1 MSHIKPENADQL
13 EEAIK
18 WALSEE
24 ESIEVTGSGSKQTF
38 GRSVQA
44 SHQLDMSALTG
55 ITLYEPE
62 ELVLSAR
69 AGTPLVEIQEELIK
83 NKQYMAFEPM
93 DYGPLLKGEPDP
105 GTLGGMISCNLSG
118 PRRLKAGAARDHF
131 LGFSGVS
138 GRGETFKSGG
148 RVVKNVTGYDLMK
161 LMAGSYGTLAV
172 MSDITIKVLPAP
184 LKEKSYVLY
193 GLTDEQANRA
203 MSVALNSSCE
213 VSSAAHIP
221 QSISSKLLIEADGR
235 SITVIRIEGY
245 EPSIVYRADKL
256 ASLLI
261 DFGMGT
267 LITDGESRS
276 VWQKVRDAAILSI
289 SQERSI
295 WRVSLPPAQGSTFVE
310 SLKLEDQAEYYY
322 DWAGGLIWLSLTG
335 DGNAFVLRDKLKG
348 MGGHATLVRSSRNI
362 GDATT
367 PQHPLEPGEHALMR
381 RIKDNFDPKAILNPG
396 RLYADL

>member
-1 MSHIKPENADQL
+1 MSHIKPENAGQL

-24 ESIEVTGSGSKQTF
+24 ESMEIIGSGSKQRL
-38 GRSVQA
+38 GRPVKA
-44 SHQLDMSALTG
+44 SHKLDLSALTG

-69 AGTPLVEIQEELIK
+69 AGTSLNEIQDELAK
-83 NKQYMAFEPM
+83 HNQYMAFEPM
-93 DYGPLLKGEPDP
+93 DYGALFKGEADA
-105 GTLGGMISCNLSG
+105 GTLGGMIACNLSG

-184 LKEKSYVLY
+184 PEEKSYILY
-193 GLTDEQANRA
+193 GLSDGEANRA

-221 QSISSKLLIEADGR
+221 QIVSDKLTQEAEER
-235 SITVIRIEGY
+235 AMTVLRLEGHG
-245 EPSIVYRADKL
+245 PSIAYRADKL
-256 ASLLI
+256 ASLLA
-261 DFGMGT
+261 DFGTGS
-267 LITDGESRS
+267 LIAGQQSRS
-276 VWQKVRDAAILSI
+276 LWQKVCDAEILSV
-289 SQERSI
+289 SGERSI
-295 WRVSLPPAQGSTFVE
+295 WRVSLPPAQGSTFVD
-310 SLKLEDQAEYYY
+310 SLKLEGQAQHYY
-322 DWAGGLIWLSLTG
+322 DWAGGLLWLSLIG
-335 DGNAFVLRDKLKG
+335 DHNASVLRDKLKSI
-348 MGGHATLVRSSRNI
+348 GGHATLVRSAKDVE
-362 GDATT
+362 DAKS
-367 PQHPLEPGEHALMR
+367 PQHPLESGEHALMK

>member
-44 SHQLDMSALTG
+44 NHQLDMSALTG

-118 PRRLKAGAARDHF
+118 PRRLRAGAARDHF

-161 LMAGSYGTLAV
+161 LMAGAHGTLAV

-184 LKEKSYVLY
+184 PEEKSYVLY
-193 GLTDEQANRA
+193 GLTDEQANKA

-221 QSISSKLLIEADGR
+221 QSISSKLSFETKKRA
-235 SITVIRIEGY
+235 ITVLRLEGHG
-245 EPSIVYRADKL
+245 PSVTYRADKL
-256 ASLLI
+256 ASLLT
-261 DFGMGT
+261 DFDTGS
-267 LITDGESRS
+267 LIAERESKPLWQKLRDAEVFTISPERS
-276 VWQKVRDAAILSI
+276 V
-289 SQERSI
+289 
-295 WRVSLPPAQGSTFVE
+295 WRVSLPPAQGSTFIK

-335 DGNAFVLRDKLKG
+335 DGNASVLRDKLKS
-348 MGGHATLVRSSRNI
+348 MGGHATLVRSPHNI
-362 GDATT
+362 GDAAT
-367 PQHPLEPGEHALMR
+367 PQHPLDPGEHALMK

>member
-18 WALSEE
+18 WALSQEE
-24 ESIEVTGSGSKQTF
+24 PMEIIGSGSKQKL
-38 GRSVQA
+38 GRSVKA
-44 SHQLDMSALTG
+44 DHQLDVSALTG

-69 AGTPLVEIQEELIK
+69 AGTSLIEIQDELIK
-83 NKQYMAFEPM
+83 HKQYMAFEPM
-93 DYGPLLKGEPDP
+93 DYGALLN
-105 GTLGGMISCNLSG
+105 GTADAGTIGGMVACNLSG

-184 LKEKSYVLY
+184 PEENSYVLY
-193 GLTDEQANRA
+193 GLSDEQANKA

-221 QSISSKLLIEADGR
+221 QGI
-235 SITVIRIEGY
+235 ITRVSLGTDDRAITLFRLEGHG
-245 EPSIVYRADKL
+245 PSIAYRANKL
-256 ASLLI
+256 ASLLN
-261 DFGMGT
+261 DFGKGS
-267 LITDGESRS
+267 LIADPESRAL
-276 VWQKVRDAAILSI
+276 WQKLRDADILSV
-289 SQERSI
+289 SEERSI
-295 WRVSLPPAQGSTFVE
+295 WRISLPPAQGSTFVE
-310 SLKLEDQAEYYY
+310 GLKLEDQSEYFY
-322 DWAGGLIWLSLTG
+322 DWAGGLVWLSLTG
-335 DGNAFVLRDKLKG
+335 DHNAAVLRDVLKS
-348 MGGHATLVRSSRNI
+348 MGGHATLVRPAKDIEDTES
-362 GDATT
+362 
-367 PQHPLEPGEHALMR
+367 PQHPLDPGEHALMK

>member
-1 MSHIKPENADQL
+1 MSHIKPENAAQL
-13 EEAIK
+13 EEAIQ
-18 WALSEE
+18 WVLSQEE
-24 ESIEVTGSGSKQTF
+24 TMEIIGSGSKRKL
-38 GRSVQA
+38 GRSVKA
-44 SHQLDMSALTG
+44 DHQLDVSALTG

-69 AGTPLVEIQEELIK
+69 AGTSLMEIQEELAK
-83 NKQYMAFEPM
+83 HNQYMAFEPM
-93 DYGPLLKGEPDP
+93 DYGPLLKGKADA
-105 GTLGGMISCNLSG
+105 GTIGGMIACNLSG

-184 LKEKSYVLY
+184 PEEKSYVLY
-193 GLTDEQANRA
+193 ELSDEEANRA

-221 QSISSKLLIEADGR
+221 QIISNKLTQEAEER
-235 SITVIRIEGY
+235 AMTLFRLEGHG
-245 EPSIVYRADKL
+245 PSIAYRVDKL
-256 ASLLI
+256 ASILV
-261 DFGMGT
+261 DFGQGS
-267 LITDGESRS
+267 LVADPESRS
-276 VWQKVRDAAILSI
+276 LWQKLRDAEVLSK
-289 SQERSI
+289 SEERSI
-295 WRVSLPPAQGSTFVE
+295 WRISLPPAQGNAFMGC
-310 SLKLEDQAEYYY
+310 LKFNEQAEYYY

-335 DGNAFVLRDKLKG
+335 DHNASLLRDKLKSV
-348 MGGHATLVRSSRNI
+348 GGHATLVRSAI
-362 GDATT
+362 GVEDAEN
-367 PQHPLEPGEHALMR
+367 PQQPLEPGEHALMK

>member
-1 MSHIKPENADQL
+1 MSHIKPENAGQL
-13 EEAIK
+13 EEAVK
-18 WALSEE
+18 WGLSQE
-24 ESIEVTGSGSKQTF
+24 ESMEIIGSGSKQKL
-38 GRSVQA
+38 GRAVCA
-44 SHQLDMSALTG
+44 DHLLDVSALTG

-69 AGTPLVEIQEELIK
+69 AGTSLIEIQEELAK
-83 NKQYMAFEPM
+83 NNQYMAFEPM
-93 DYGPLLKGEPDP
+93 DYGALLKGTPDA
-105 GTLGGMISCNLSG
+105 GTLGGMVACNLSG

-184 LKEKSYVLY
+184 LEEKSYVLY
-193 GLTDEQANRA
+193 GLSDEQANRA
-203 MSVALNSSCE
+203 MSVALNSSRE

-221 QSISSKLLIEADGR
+221 QIISSKLSLEAEERAMTLLRLEGHGP
-235 SITVIRIEGY
+235 SIT
-245 EPSIVYRADKL
+245 YRTDKL
-256 ASLLI
+256 TSLLTG
-261 DFGMGT
+261 FGKGS
-267 LITDGESRS
+267 LIADPESRS
-276 VWQKVRDAAILSI
+276 LWQKLRDAEVLLKSE
-289 SQERSI
+289 ERSI
-295 WRVSLPPAQGSTFVE
+295 WRISLPPAQGSAFID
-310 SLKLEDQAEYYY
+310 SLKFNEQAEYYY

-335 DGNAFVLRDKLKG
+335 DHNASLLRGRLKSA
-348 MGGHATLVRSSRNI
+348 GGHATLVRSATGI
-362 GDATT
+362 EDAES
-367 PQHPLEPGEHALMR
+367 PQQPLEPGEYALMK